1 MLERRI
7 ARTRGL
13 IRILTKTDKQ
23 LHRYLT
29 ELVSLEHVLDYINK
43 ADVSITAILVR
54 THPAAAYPS
63 ALFPNVVNS
72 LHISCGVF
80 LCTELCMHLM
90 RSALHQI

>member
-29 ELVSLEHVLDYINK
+29 ELVSLEHVLDHINK

-54 THPAAAYPS
+54 THPAVAYPS
-63 ALFPNVVNS
+63 ALFPKVVNP
-72 LHISCGVF
+72 LFI
-80 LCTELCMHLM
+80 
-90 RSALHQI
+90 